1 VSAPKEIEVSLSR
14 NKLVKRRWKMELTE
28 AMVNETNDEIIEVTL
43 SGDEDEWQE
52 VAAVLKDSDS
62 DLATELGIRILD
74 AINTAS
80 E

>member
-1 VSAPKEIEVSLSR
+1 
-14 NKLVKRRWKMELTE
+14 MELTE
-28 AMVNETNDEIIEVTL
+28 AMVSETNDEVIEVTL

-74 AINTAS
+74 AISSAS
-80 E
+80 D

>member
-1 VSAPKEIEVSLSR
+1 
-14 NKLVKRRWKMELTE
+14 MELTE
-28 AMVNETNDEIIEVTL
+28 AMVSETNDEVIEVTL

-74 AINTAS
+74 AISSAS

>member
-1 VSAPKEIEVSLSR
+1 
-14 NKLVKRRWKMELTE
+14 MELTE